1 MNVILAFL
9 DKYSLKGV
17 MILLLVV
24 YHEIAAWFV
33 WRAAYKAIYEFFVRR
48 ARHSKSRAEDLA
60 DYYCFLY
67 LTQFTL
73 FPVPLIARGNEWL
86 VRVWKRIRRRGGKR
100 DV

>member
-1 MNVILAFL
+1 MNAVEAWVCTYRIP
-9 DKYSLKGV
+9 
-17 MILLLVV
+17 LLVSCFLII
-24 YHEIAAWFV
+24 YHEIVAWFV
-33 WRAAYKAIYEFFVRR
+33 WRATWRAIYEFFVRR

-100 DV
+100 DD